1 MNLALSALLII
12 LLLLPA
18 LFFRIG
24 ISMPIQKNQVS
35 DKNTKL
41 IGRNVSKVFS
51 KLNFTETVF
60 LFSIIPVLLHAVSLL
75 TIKAF
80 NGKIDFSL
88 LLNVFSGKDDV
99 LNVEGTLFDVK
110 LISFLVYTFIQALM
124 AFLLGLLLVYNL
136 GRKPWLFRLLMG
148 NNIWY
153 KLFSG
158 MLLPA
163 DQRNELSFIAVD
175 VLAMTKESS
184 MIYSGWLKN
193 YDVIEQTDNLSYIT
207 MTNVVRCDLRSSQIM
222 YKDIDTAPTTTTVSY
237 KSSPGEPALVQCNNF
252 TIPGKEIVSVG
263 ITYMMFNN
271 NEVTGERIAVPIR
284 ERLAP

>member
-24 ISMPIQKNQVS
+24 ISMPIQKDHLPDN
-35 DKNTKL
+35 NIKL

-60 LFSIIPVLLHAVSLL
+60 LFSIIPVLLHFVSLL
-75 TIKAF
+75 TLKAF
-80 NGKIDFSL
+80 HCKIDFSL

-99 LNVEGTLFDVK
+99 LNMQGMQFDIK
-110 LISFLVYTFIQALM
+110 LIFFLVYTSVQAFM
-124 AFLLGLLLVYNL
+124 AFLLGLLLVYNY
-136 GRKPWLFRLLMG
+136 GSEPWLFRLLMG

-158 MLLPA
+158 MLLSP
-163 DQRNELSFIAVD
+163 DQRNELLFIVVD
-175 VLAMTKESS
+175 VIAMTKESTL
-184 MIYSGWLKN
+184 IYTGWLKN
-193 YDVIEQTDNLSYIT
+193 YDVIEQTDNLAYIT
-207 MTNVVRCDLRSSQIM
+207 LTDVVRRDLRSNQLT
-222 YKDIDTAPTTTTVSY
+222 YKDADTAPIATTVSY
-237 KSSPGEPALVQCNNF
+237 DPNPGRPKVVTCNNF

-263 ITYMMFNN
+263 ITYMKYNDV
-271 NEVTGERIAVPIR
+271 EGTDERIAVAIR
-284 ERLAP
+284 ESVST